1 MKNFQEAKNR
11 ITGGEGTLAD
21 KAKMRKTNSK
31 VLDMGDKIKDIGKF
45 LRRGVQGVIGGAG
58 TVIGG
63 KIGAAIEGVIEGVVY
78 DYYRGKGYN
87 HEQAFAETFIPGLA
101 KGRPEGVPW
110 YGGAEELIEKEKI
123 GTRWDPSGKVNAAAK
138 YADAK
143 SRYDEELDKY
153 NLINANM
160 TTYANVAD
168 WEKDLN
174 AQAKILK
181 DLEPSIKPGTPEYE
195 AYQTADERQT
205 ALMDQ
210 RARDYKSKNRFLG
223 WEWDL
228 SPAQIKQRTP
238 SPFMQEDKQ
247 KDRYKAMDK
256 KFPSYSPE
264 TINAMFKMS
273 NRDIPENFNYDRM
286 SDLMKER
293 DKIEY
298 FADNYRS
305 EKSSG
310 GIASLRRK
318 KW

>member
-1 MKNFQEAKNR
+1 
-11 ITGGEGTLAD
+11 
-21 KAKMRKTNSK
+21 
-31 VLDMGDKIKDIGKF
+31 
-45 LRRGVQGVIGGAG
+45 
-58 TVIGG
+58 
-63 KIGAAIEGVIEGVVY
+63 
-78 DYYRGKGYN
+78 
-87 HEQAFAETFIPGLA
+87 
-101 KGRPEGVPW
+101 
-110 YGGAEELIEKEKI
+110 
-123 GTRWDPSGKVNAAAK
+123 
-138 YADAK
+138 
-143 SRYDEELDKY
+143 
-153 NLINANM
+153 M
-160 TTYANVAD
+160 TTYANVDD

-195 AYQTADERQT
+195 AYQTAEERQT

-210 RARDYKSKNRFLG
+210 RTEDYKSKNRFFGL
-223 WEWDL
+223 EWDL

-238 SPFMQEDKQ
+238 SDFKEKQ
-247 KDRYKAMDK
+247 ILKQREREMDK

-264 TINAMFKMS
+264 TINAMFQMS

-305 EKSSG
+305 EKSGG

-318 KW
+318 K